1 MTVFLWRCRALP
13 AIIRSYSLS
22 YKTNLKAHSMEKPT
36 AYFRLTDGYD
46 TFQVSFLFKN
56 ETLNIERE
64 CNFNRKLDERVGDFL
79 NRVKVNIDKL
89 KSSKRKNKKQKVLTD
104 LELDSSVSSAGLFQ
118 DGTLIDS
125 ETICRDAIFCYKSAK
140 NLSLNINDVQYSVSI
155 NAPWVNELCLPSSM
169 LAGFFIY
176 PSKFN
181 VLFSEQKD
189 CSFTWFRKKCKQA
202 PKSDDP
208 GWQKVGEGFVYTV
221 ENEDVGYYLK
231 LTCVPSN
238 NELKGPE
245 ASTVSSGLIEAGPG
259 LCPFEDRH
267 PFTQNRLSGNEFRVM
282 TYNILSDI
290 YTETAEA
297 LSHLFHYCPRYALK
311 IDYRKQL
318 LIKEI
323 LGYNADLIFLQ
334 EVDDWFFNRD
344 LKYVLGLTNYEG
356 CYAQKGSTVREGVAC
371 FYSKD
376 RFRLLHSESIIL
388 GEEIQN
394 NPCLSELWEV
404 IGRKEALKLR
414 VIERHTTL
422 QILTLES
429 LDKSDEL
436 LVVANTHL
444 YFHPD
449 ADHVRLIQ
457 GGIAMKYITEYIG
470 KLKKET
476 PNRNVSL
483 IFCGDFNSVPECG
496 IYKLMTTGLVPE
508 DYIDWNSN
516 KEEAVE
522 GLSLSQPWKIASAC
536 GTPQFTNFIQEF
548 SGCLD
553 YIFYQTDRLAVTQV
567 VPLPTEE
574 ELRQHTALPSVV
586 FPSDHIA
593 LIADLRWSS

>member
-267 PFTQNRLSGNEFRVM
+267 PFTQNRLSGNE
-282 TYNILSDI
+282 
-290 YTETAEA
+290 
-297 LSHLFHYCPRYALK
+297 
-311 IDYRKQL
+311 
-318 LIKEI
+318 
-323 LGYNADLIFLQ
+323 
-334 EVDDWFFNRD
+334 
-344 LKYVLGLTNYEG
+344 
-356 CYAQKGSTVREGVAC
+356 
-371 FYSKD
+371 
-376 RFRLLHSESIIL
+376 
-388 GEEIQN
+388 
-394 NPCLSELWEV
+394 
-404 IGRKEALKLR
+404 
-414 VIERHTTL
+414 
-422 QILTLES
+422 
-429 LDKSDEL
+429 
-436 LVVANTHL
+436 
-444 YFHPD
+444 
-449 ADHVRLIQ
+449 
-457 GGIAMKYITEYIG
+457 
-470 KLKKET
+470 
-476 PNRNVSL
+476 
-483 IFCGDFNSVPECG
+483 
-496 IYKLMTTGLVPE
+496 
-508 DYIDWNSN
+508 
-516 KEEAVE
+516 
-522 GLSLSQPWKIASAC
+522 
-536 GTPQFTNFIQEF
+536 
-548 SGCLD
+548 
-553 YIFYQTDRLAVTQV
+553 
-567 VPLPTEE
+567 
-574 ELRQHTALPSVV
+574 
-586 FPSDHIA
+586 
-593 LIADLRWSS
+593 